1 MGYSRHVS
9 GRTHVLYEVS
19 DGVRSTRNEDGGILL
34 DVNRGK
40 VFGLNGVGA
49 LIFQRLREHQNET
62 QIVEELSR
70 QFDIPVQSIRADLVE
85 FLRSLEQQGLV
96 TTTQDHFHDTQTR

>member
-1 MGYSRHVS
+1 MF
-9 GRTHVLYEVS
+9 EVS
-19 DGVRSTRNEDGGILL
+19 TGVRSTRNEDGGILL

-40 VFGLNGVGA
+40 VFRLNRVGA

-62 QIVEELSR
+62 QIAEELSR
-70 QFDIPVQSIRADLVE
+70 QFDISVQSIQIDLVE

-96 TTTQDHFHDTQTR
+96 TITQDHFHDTQTR